1 MYKKYLEFKDIYKLG
16 QASFYLGAF
25 FLSSALPISL
35 IFFLVSTIISFYLNK
50 FEIFK
55 EKSSYIFFKDF
66 YFFSLN
72 YCKILERFL
81 EMKFG

>member
-16 QASFYLGAF
+16 QTSFYLGAF

-35 IFFLVSTIISFYLNK
+35 IFFLVSTSISFNLNK

-55 EKSSYIFFKDF
+55 EKVHIFFNLFFGYDF
-66 YFFSLN
+66 KQY
-72 YCKILERFL
+72 KFL
-81 EMKFG
+81 L